1 MTSSAIPMIST
12 PIIPPLIAPGCIMI
26 ELTGEAL
33 REHPYG
39 RQRRLGQGCETEI
52 LLQMH

>member
-12 PIIPPLIAPGCIMI
+12 PTIPPLIAPGCIMT

-33 REHPYG
+33 RERYIVPAPY
-39 RQRRLGQGCETEI
+39 C
-52 LLQMH
+52 